1 MNTNFKD
8 CSEKK
13 SDMNENAFEFLKK
26 TDDPIYN
33 HQIQIIKGDILD
45 SKDQYIAQ
53 QCNSVT
59 DTYKGLSK
67 SILQK
72 YPWANFYSEK
82 RALGNI
88 SIKGDEEKNQRLIIG
103 MVAQRYPGRPKYLND
118 SEELRIQWFQE
129 CLNKISKIDG
139 LKSISFPFNI
149 GCGLA
154 GGNWK
159 VYKKMLEEFAL
170 KLPGVQVNLYKIE

>member
-1 MNTNFKD
+1 
-8 CSEKK
+8 
-13 SDMNENAFEFLKK
+13 MNENAFEFFKK

-53 QCNSVT
+53 QCNLVT

-67 SILQK
+67 SIIQK

-82 RALGNI
+82 RCLGNI

-129 CLNKISKIDG
+129 CLNICFKFIIINPILFLRCIKLIFKI
-139 LKSISFPFNI
+139 FFN
-149 GCGLA
+149 
-154 GGNWK
+154 
-159 VYKKMLEEFAL
+159 
-170 KLPGVQVNLYKIE
+170 